1 MLPIDSYSP
10 PQIAAVQEACSY
22 LFKTKQVFDTAFI
35 RNLKSDDIHK
45 SYLLKKVE
53 IKQIIKGVNGEK
65 RQKKAQKY
73 LNRMGEAHFL
83 LSTLASGEHPAGTMD
98 SKSKIIAVGGAKGGI
113 GKSIFAANLSV
124 FLAQKGFSTIAVDLD
139 LGGANLAIYLGENYI
154 LERTI
159 FDFLRKKFA
168 SLEDII
174 IQSRFGPG
182 IIGGNSSEL
191 GAANIHHAKKI
202 KLIRAI
208 KNLKADFIVLDLGGD
223 ISFNMLDFFLLADYG
238 MVVSTRD
245 SASII
250 GAYQFIKTALYRKIN
265 RLPSQSS
272 TSHDDIDP
280 SLSGILK
287 KCTLANGQPMSRTIS
302 SLIDTVAENDSL
314 DIPQIIKPIVSFKP
328 HLIINK
334 AANVLQANQVVNTVS
349 DLAKRYLSISIDC
362 PGYINHHSEIDR
374 NLRNNIPLA
383 AQSPNGELGQE
394 ISNIAT
400 NTGLF

>member
-22 LFKTKQVFDTAFI
+22 LFKTEQVFDSAFI

-83 LSTLASGEHPAGTMD
+83 LSTLASGEHPAGTKD

-159 FDFLRKKFA
+159 FDFLRKKYA

-208 KNLKADFIVLDLGGD
+208 KSLKADFIVLDLGGD

-272 TSHDDIDP
+272 ASHDDIDP
-280 SLSGILK
+280 SLSSILK

-362 PGYINHHSEIDR
+362 PGYLNHHSEIDR

-400 NTGLF
+400 NAGLF